1 MRKPR
6 KATFNTLLF
15 VIAFLLLLIGI
26 IIYTQF
32 YTQRNIRAL
41 REANANANS
50 TFEINNRLQEL
61 VYYVESAELYAREQ
75 HKNPKAVSKQSIAD
89 TLAIINNH
97 IAVLKKQ
104 NNNKSRRIE
113 ELDDIVGLVNSKL
126 GYLNTFI
133 KNDETST
140 PQNFTATQLDQL
152 LAVSLND
159 SLYNKVLEIQQN
171 LENNLKATFSETNDY
186 SEKVLRLDT
195 LLAIIFILAL
205 AILGTLII
213 KRLLDQLS
221 LIYKLGKEKER
232 ADKSA
237 NVKEQFLANM
247 SHEIRTPI
255 NAVVGFAGLL
265 QKTRLDTD
273 QQQFV
278 NLIQNSGENLLSVV
292 NDILDISKIEAG
304 MMRITKNPFSI
315 NEVCTSLKL
324 MFQHKVNEK
333 NLKFVFDYDNDIPS
347 TLIGDAERLNQ
358 VLINLLNNAIK
369 FTEKGSV
376 KLAVQMLQ
384 QTDKEVKIQFVIKDT
399 GIGISKEK
407 LATVFERFEQ
417 ADNNTAR
424 QYGGTGLGLSIVEK
438 IVDMQGGSISADS
451 NVGEGSAFKV
461 VLSYEYIAETKNA
474 ASVNLNPSIVIGST
488 KKVFSNY
495 KILVAEDNK
504 TNQTLLKFMLQQWDL
519 SYDLAENGQQVL
531 DMLQKKPYDLVLMD
545 IQMPLMDGYEAAT
558 RTRKDLSITI
568 PIIAMT
574 AHVMPTEKQKC
585 IDAGMNDYISKPID
599 EIIFVA
605 LLEKYLPSSTI
616 IESPPPSTTVES
628 NKFIYIDVN
637 SLNKLFSGN
646 SGFIHELMYQF
657 REQFPHELE
666 ALKLATIEKDKKAV
680 LRWTHHMKTTIS
692 ALSIN
697 VVLRDTL
704 ENIDKEIET
713 ENWIS
718 VNKELDILLTAEPI
732 LLKEID
738 TVLTTKKV
746 I

>member
-32 YTQRNIRAL
+32 YTQKNIRAL
-41 REANANANS
+41 REANENANS

-75 HKNPKAVSKQSIAD
+75 HKNPKSVSKQSIAD
-89 TLAIINNH
+89 TLAIITNH

-104 NNNKSRRIE
+104 NDKKSNRIE

-126 GYLNTFI
+126 SYLNTFI
-133 KNDETST
+133 KNDQTST
-140 PQNFTATQLDQL
+140 PQNFTAKQIDQL

-171 LENNLKATFSETNDY
+171 LESNLKATFSETNDY

-237 NVKEQFLANM
+237 VVKEQFLANM

-265 QKTRLDTD
+265 QKTKLDTD

-315 NEVCTSLKL
+315 HEVCTSLEL

-333 NLKFVFDYDNDIPS
+333 KLRFVFDYDNSIPN

-384 QTDKEVKIQFVIKDT
+384 KTNTEVKIQFVVKDT

-417 ADNNTAR
+417 AENNTAR
-424 QYGGTGLGLSIVEK
+424 QYGGTGLGLAIVEK
-438 IVDMQGGSISADS
+438 IVDMQGGEISADS
-451 NVGEGSAFKV
+451 NVGEGSLFKV
-461 VLSYEYIAETKNA
+461 VLSYEYVAEEKVVQN
-474 ASVNLNPSIVIGST
+474 IST
-488 KKVFSNY
+488 IQHTNSKKVFTDN

-504 TNQTLLKFMLQQWDL
+504 TNQTLLKFMLQQWNL
-519 SYDLAENGQQVL
+519 SYDLAENGKEVL
-531 DMLQKKPYDLVLMD
+531 EMLQDKKYDLILMD

-558 RTRKDLSITI
+558 RVRKDLSITI

-599 EIIFVA
+599 EAIFVS
-605 LLEKYLPSSTI
+605 LLEKYLPSSTK
-616 IESPPPSTTVES
+616 IESIPQKVSVNS
-628 NKFIYIDVN
+628 NHFVYIDTDY
-637 SLNKLFSGN
+637 LNKLFSGN
-646 SGFIHELMYQF
+646 NGFIHELMHQF
-657 REQFPHELE
+657 REQFPNEIKQ
-666 ALKLATIEKDKKAV
+666 LKMAVIQKNKKEV
-680 LRWTHHMKTTIS
+680 LRWTHHMKTTLS
-692 ALSIN
+692 ALAIDT
-697 VVLRDTL
+697 VLKNMLDKIEEDI
-704 ENIDKEIET
+704 ENER
-713 ENWIS
+713 WIL
-718 VNKELDILLTAEPI
+718 VNEELNKLLIAEPI
-732 LLKEID
+732 LMKEIEA
-738 TVLTTKKV
+738 VLNTKKT

>member
-32 YTQRNIRAL
+32 YSQRNIRAL

-97 IAVLKKQ
+97 IKVLKNQ
-104 NNNKSRRIE
+104 NENKSNRIE

-133 KNDETST
+133 KNDQTST
-140 PQNFTATQLDQL
+140 PQNFTAKQIDQL

-171 LENNLKATFSETNDY
+171 LESNLKATFSETNDY

-237 NVKEQFLANM
+237 VVKEQFLANM

-265 QKTRLDTD
+265 QKTKLDTD
-273 QQQFV
+273 QKQFV

-315 NEVCTSLKL
+315 NEVCTSLEL

-333 NLKFVFDYDNDIPS
+333 KLRFIFDYDNSIPN

-384 QTDKEVKIQFVIKDT
+384 KTTTEVKIQFVVKDT

-417 ADNNTAR
+417 AENNTAR
-424 QYGGTGLGLSIVEK
+424 QYGGTGLGLAIVEK
-438 IVDMQGGSISADS
+438 IVDMQGGEISADS
-451 NVGEGSAFKV
+451 NVGEGSLFKV
-461 VLSYEYIAETKNA
+461 VLSYEYIAEQEKGLQNTLTPKN
-474 ASVNLNPSIVIGST
+474 VND
-488 KKVFSNY
+488 KKVFNSN

-504 TNQTLLKFMLQQWDL
+504 TNQTLLKFMLQQWNL
-519 SYDLAENGQQVL
+519 SYDLAENGKEVL
-531 DMLQKKPYDLVLMD
+531 EMLQDKKYDLILMD

-558 RTRKDLSITI
+558 RVRKNLSIAI

-599 EIIFVA
+599 EAIFVS
-605 LLEKYLPSSTI
+605 LLEKYLPSSTK
-616 IESPPPSTTVES
+616 IESIPQNISLNS
-628 NKFIYIDVN
+628 NHFVYIDTDY
-637 SLNKLFSGN
+637 LNKLFSGN
-646 SGFIHELMYQF
+646 NGFIHELMHQF
-657 REQFPHELE
+657 REQFPNEIKQ
-666 ALKLATIEKDKKAV
+666 LKMAVIQKNKKEV
-680 LRWTHHMKTTIS
+680 LRWTHHMKTTLS
-692 ALSIN
+692 ALAIDT
-697 VVLRDTL
+697 VLKNMLNKIEEDI
-704 ENIDKEIET
+704 ENER
-713 ENWIS
+713 WIL
-718 VNKELDILLTAEPI
+718 VNEELNKLLIAEPI
-732 LLKEID
+732 LMKEIEA
-738 TVLTTKKV
+738 VLNTKKT